1 MFSEN
6 ILLDMLG
13 HLVVVFISTFLM
25 TNDTDCLFLCSFA
38 IHMSSLMRDLLTS
51 TAFFFFS
58 FSKLSYLP
66 LGCHPVYESVI
77 RPTCC
82 K

>member
-13 HLVVVFISTFLM
+13 DLVVVFISTFLM
-25 TNDTDCLFLCSFA
+25 TNDADCLFLCSLA
-38 IHMSSLMRDLLTS
+38 IHMSSLMKDLLTS
-51 TAFFFFS
+51 TAFFFS
-58 FSKLSYLP
+58 FSKLSNLP
-66 LGCHPVYESVI
+66 LGCHTVYESVI
-77 RPTCC
+77 RPMCC

>member
-6 ILLDMLG
+6 ILLAMLG
-13 HLVVVFISTFLM
+13 HRVVVFISTFLM
-25 TNDTDCLFLCSFA
+25 TNDADCLFLCSFA
-38 IHMSSLMRDLLTS
+38 IHMSSLMKDLLTP
-51 TAFFFFS
+51 TLFFFA

-66 LGCHPVYESVI
+66 LGCHPVYESVV
-77 RPTCC
+77 RPMCC